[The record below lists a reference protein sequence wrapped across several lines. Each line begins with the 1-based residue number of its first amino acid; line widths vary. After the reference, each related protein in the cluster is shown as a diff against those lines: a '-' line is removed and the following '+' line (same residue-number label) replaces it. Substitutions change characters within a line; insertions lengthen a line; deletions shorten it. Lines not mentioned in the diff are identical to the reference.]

1 MSAAKNN
8 PRFRIL
14 VVDDDDSTS
23 SFLTSVL
30 AAEGYECLAANSI
43 TSAEALLRQ
52 ETVHLAFLD
61 LYLGTTNGLNVLDL
75 IKVLQ
80 PNCSCVMM
88 TAHMSVETVAK
99 SLGSG
104 ALEYLSKP
112 LLIDDLLSVV
122 RKVQASHLPTSEA
135 DSFNPDEGP
144 ETSIIGRTPKM
155 LEVYRAIARVAPTDV
170 SVLILGPSGSGKE
183 LVARAIHD
191 HSTRAKMPFVP
202 VNCGALPENILE
214 SELFGNEKGAFTG
227 ADSARPGLFEAATGG
242 TLFLDEIS
250 ETRPSF
256 QVNLLRAVQEQQI
269 RRVGS
274 HKYTPVDV
282 RIVAASNRDLSK
294 MMASGQFRE
303 DLYYRLSVVE
313 IKLPGLEERREDIP
327 LLVQHFLKRS
337 NAKNK
342 RTIKITDEAVKVLS
356 QFHWPGNVRE
366 LENLVERLAIFCT
379 SGEIGARDVEQER
392 SVTAPITNGTEGNG
406 HGSSA
411 PRADGANTLED
422 MERQHIVKILQEHAG
437 NKSRAARALGIE
449 RKTLYQKAR
458 RLGID
463 LQVER

>member
-1 MSAAKNN
+1 MSAGKSNS
-8 PRFRIL
+8 RFRIL
-14 VVDDDDSTS
+14 VVDDDDSTR

-30 AAEGYECLAANSI
+30 TAEGYQCLTANDI
-43 TSAEALLRQ
+43 ASAEAVLRQ
-52 ETVHLAFLD
+52 EPVQLAFLD
-61 LYLGTTNGLNVLDL
+61 LYLGTSNGLNVLDL

-80 PNCSCVMM
+80 PQCACVIM

-99 SLGSG
+99 SITSG
-104 ALEYLSKP
+104 AVEYLGKP
-112 LLIDDLLSVV
+112 LLIDDLLAVV
-122 RKVQASHLPTSEA
+122 RRVQAGRVPAQDAAQDQE
-135 DSFNPDEGP
+135 EGP
-144 ETSIIGRTPKM
+144 ESAIIGRTPKM
-155 LEVYRAIARVAPTDV
+155 LEVYRAVARVAPTDV
-170 SVLILGPSGSGKE
+170 SVLVLGASGTGKE

-191 HSTRAKMPFVP
+191 HSNRFKMPFVP

-214 SELFGNEKGAFTG
+214 SELFGHEKGAFTG
-227 ADSARPGLFEAATGG
+227 ADSSRPGLFEAAHGG

-274 HKYTPVDV
+274 HKYTPVNV
-282 RIVAASNRDLSK
+282 RILAASNRDLTK
-294 MMASGQFRE
+294 LMAAGQFRE

-313 IKLPGLEERREDIP
+313 IKLPSLDERREDIP

-337 NAKNK
+337 NLKNK
-342 RTIKITDEAVKVLS
+342 RNVKITDEAVRVLS
-356 QFHWPGNVRE
+356 AAFWPGNVRE

-379 SGEIGARDVEQER
+379 SGEIGAADVENER
-392 SVTAPITNGTEGNG
+392 RVVHSNGAV
-406 HGSSA
+406 SA
-411 PRADGANTLED
+411 VAAGAESARTLED
-422 MERQHIVKILQEHAG
+422 MERQHIVRVLQENAG
-437 NKSRAARALGIE
+437 NKSKAARALGIE

>member
-1 MSAAKNN
+1 MSAGKNN

-14 VVDDDDSTS
+14 VVDDDDSTRG
-23 SFLTSVL
+23 FLTSVL
-30 AAEGYECLAANSI
+30 AAEGYACVAANSI
-43 TSAEALLRQ
+43 STAEALLRQ

-80 PNCSCVMM
+80 PKCSCVMM

-112 LLIDDLLSVV
+112 LLIDDLLAVV
-122 RKVQASHLPTSEA
+122 RKVQASHAPANEA
-135 DSFNPDEGP
+135 ESFKPDAGP

-256 QVNLLRAVQEQQI
+256 QVSLLRAVQEQQI

-294 MMASGQFRE
+294 MMASGGFRE

-379 SGEIGARDVEQER
+379 TGEIGVREVEQER
-392 SVTAPITNGTEGNG
+392 NVSRPAVNGVEAT
-406 HGSSA
+406 GSNPA
-411 PRADGANTLED
+411 LQADGANTLED
-422 MERQHIVKILQEHAG
+422 MERQHIIKILQEFAG

>member
-1 MSAAKNN
+1 MSSGKSNS
-8 PRFRIL
+8 RFRIL
-14 VVDDDDSTS
+14 IVDDDDSTR
-23 SFLTSVL
+23 SFLASVL
-30 AAEGYECLAANSI
+30 TAEGYQCLTANSI
-43 TSAEALLRQ
+43 ASAEVVLRQ
-52 ETVHLAFLD
+52 EPVQLAFLD
-61 LYLGTTNGLNVLDL
+61 LYLGTANGLNVLDL

-80 PNCSCVMM
+80 PQCACVIM

-99 SLGSG
+99 SITSG
-104 ALEYLSKP
+104 AVEYLGKP
-112 LLIDDLLSVV
+112 LLIDDLLAVV
-122 RKVQASHLPTSEA
+122 HKVQAGRQPSGDA
-135 DSFNPDEGP
+135 DEKQDEGP

-155 LEVYRAIARVAPTDV
+155 LEVYRAVARVAPADV
-170 SVLILGPSGSGKE
+170 SVLILGASGTGKE

-191 HSTRAKMPFVP
+191 HSSRAKMPFVP

-227 ADSARPGLFEAATGG
+227 ADSSRPGLFEAAHGG

-250 ETRPSF
+250 ETKPSF

-274 HKYTPVDV
+274 HKYTAVNV
-282 RIVAASNRDLSK
+282 RILAASNRDLTK

-313 IKLPGLEERREDIP
+313 IKLPSLDERREDIP

-337 NAKNK
+337 NLKNK
-342 RTIKITDEAVKVLS
+342 RNVKITDDAVRVLS
-356 QFHWPGNVRE
+356 STSWPGNVRE

-379 SGEIGARDVEQER
+379 SGEIGAGDVENER
-392 SVTAPITNGTEGNG
+392 RVTPTNGAAD
-406 HGSSA
+406 SA
-411 PRADGANTLED
+411 ESNSAKTLED
-422 MERQHIVKILQEHAG
+422 MERQHIVRVLQENAG

-463 LQVER
+463 LQVEH

>member
-1 MSAAKNN
+1 MSATKSN

-14 VVDDDDSTS
+14 VVDDDDSTR

-30 AAEGYECLAANSI
+30 TAEGYECLEANSI
-43 TSAEALLRQ
+43 ASAETLLRQ

-99 SLGSG
+99 SIGSG

-112 LLIDDLLSVV
+112 LLIDDLLNVV
-122 RKVQASHLPTSEA
+122 RKVQASQLPASGK
-135 DSFNPDEGP
+135 DSSDPDEGP

-155 LEVYRAIARVAPTDV
+155 LEVYRAVARVAPTDV

-256 QVNLLRAVQEQQI
+256 QVNLLRAVQERQI

-282 RIVAASNRDLSK
+282 RILAASNRDLSK

-342 RTIKITDEAVKVLS
+342 RTIKITDEAVRMLS

-379 SGEIGARDVEQER
+379 SGEIGAREVEQER
-392 SVTAPITNGTEGNG
+392 QLLPNANGNGDAANGNGTGL
-406 HGSSA
+406 A
-411 PRADGANTLED
+411 ADNTLED
-422 MERQHIVKILQEHAG
+422 MERQHIVRVLQEHAG

>member
-1 MSAAKNN
+1 MSAGKSNS
-8 PRFRIL
+8 RFRIL
-14 VVDDDDSTS
+14 VVDDDDSTR

-30 AAEGYECLAANSI
+30 TAEGYQCLTANDI
-43 TSAEALLRQ
+43 ASAEAVLRQ
-52 ETVHLAFLD
+52 EPVQLAFLD
-61 LYLGTTNGLNVLDL
+61 LYLGTSNGLNVLDL

-80 PNCSCVMM
+80 PQCACVIM

-99 SLGSG
+99 SITSG
-104 ALEYLSKP
+104 AVEYLGKP
-112 LLIDDLLSVV
+112 LLIDDLLAVV
-122 RKVQASHLPTSEA
+122 RRVQAGRVPAQDAAQDQE
-135 DSFNPDEGP
+135 EGP
-144 ETSIIGRTPKM
+144 ESAIIGRTPKM
-155 LEVYRAIARVAPTDV
+155 LEVYRAVARVAPTDV
-170 SVLILGPSGSGKE
+170 SVLILGASGTGKE

-191 HSTRAKMPFVP
+191 HSNRFKMPFVP

-214 SELFGNEKGAFTG
+214 SELFGHEKGAFTG
-227 ADSARPGLFEAATGG
+227 ADSSRPGLFEAAHGG

-274 HKYTPVDV
+274 HKYTPVNV
-282 RIVAASNRDLSK
+282 RILAASNRDLTK
-294 MMASGQFRE
+294 LMAAGQFRE

-313 IKLPGLEERREDIP
+313 IKLPSLDERREDIP

-337 NAKNK
+337 NLKNK
-342 RTIKITDEAVKVLS
+342 RNVKITDEAVRVLS
-356 QFHWPGNVRE
+356 AAFWPGNVRE

-379 SGEIGARDVEQER
+379 SGEIGAADVENER
-392 SVTAPITNGTEGNG
+392 RVVHSNGAV
-406 HGSSA
+406 SA
-411 PRADGANTLED
+411 VAAGAESARTLED
-422 MERQHIVKILQEHAG
+422 MERQHIVRVLQENAG
-437 NKSRAARALGIE
+437 NKSKAARALGIE

>member
-1 MSAAKNN
+1 MTDNRSNR
-8 PRFRIL
+8 RFHIL
-14 VVDDDDSTS
+14 IVDDDDSTR
-23 SFLTSVL
+23 SFLASVL
-30 AAEGYECLAANSI
+30 DAEGYHCVTANSVP
-43 TSAEALLRQ
+43 SAEAALRK
-52 ETVHLAFLD
+52 ETFHLAFLD
-61 LYLGTTNGLNVLDL
+61 LYLGTANGLNVLDL

-80 PNCSCVMM
+80 PHCACVIM

-104 ALEYLSKP
+104 AFEYLGKP
-112 LLIDDLLSVV
+112 LLIDDLLAVV
-122 RKVQASHLPTSEA
+122 RRAQGAATAAPEKGANREE
-135 DSFNPDEGP
+135 DEGP

-170 SVLILGPSGSGKE
+170 SVLILGASGTGKE

-191 HSTRAKMPFVP
+191 HSARANMPFVP

-214 SELFGNEKGAFTG
+214 SELFGHEKGAFTG
-227 ADSARPGLFEAATGG
+227 ADASRPGLFEAATGG

-250 ETRPSF
+250 ETKPGF
-256 QVNLLRAVQEQQI
+256 QVNLLRAVQEQKV

-274 HKYTPVDV
+274 QKYTPVDV
-282 RIVAASNRDLSK
+282 RILAASNRDLK
-294 MMASGQFRE
+294 KLIASGQFRE

-313 IKLPGLEERREDIP
+313 INLPGLEERRDDIP

-337 NAKNK
+337 NARNK
-342 RTIKITDEAVKVLS
+342 RSVKISDQALRLLTSAS
-356 QFHWPGNVRE
+356 WPGNVRE

-379 SGEIGARDVEQER
+379 SGEIGAAEVENER
-392 SVTAPITNGTEGNG
+392 RVVSNGAASLE
-406 HGSSA
+406 SA
-411 PRADGANTLED
+411 KSLED
-422 MERQHIVKILQEHAG
+422 MERLHIARVLQEHAG

-463 LQVER
+463 LQVEK